1 MQTCWR
7 ANAARAPRRNSW
19 RIRDAGRIEG
29 SGSLMTLLA
38 DLWGVLTPK
47 QRRGILTTQIVSIA
61 MAFSTVTGIAA
72 IAPFFAVLGQPQLVD
87 HNALLHWA
95 YVHGGFSNKRSF
107 VVALGI
113 SFIAVMLIANLINV
127 LGSLAMS
134 RLALLIGNEL
144 QSVLFGEYLS
154 RPYSFHIRANGTMLF
169 NNILYE
175 TARVTN
181 GILRNAFLLVTNLVT
196 AAFII
201 LSILLLKPL
210 IALAMIAG
218 LAGGYALI
226 YLVLRKRLLQLGET
240 QSRFANE
247 QAQILHESF
256 GAIKEVIVLQ
266 AQNFFRGQFAHASQS
281 FSRAAAHSQVVAQNP
296 RHLMECV
303 AAVGLVGLALVLGGR
318 EDGVGPWL
326 GQLTFLAFAAYRL
339 LPILQQVFAA
349 SVHIRAD
356 RAALTLIAPDLRRA
370 RTAIRATAMAKST
383 RTDCTWQVPL
393 KQEIRLEEVSFRY
406 APDKPWALSGVSLR
420 IPVGAA
426 VGIVGVNGSGKTTLV
441 DVIVGLLVPSAGRVE
456 VDGTALDAAN
466 RAAWQSRIA
475 YVPQNMFLLDSSIA
489 QNIAFG
495 IPAAQIDRQR
505 LLESARLAQLDEF
518 IKALPAGYE
527 HRVGERGIQ
536 LSGGQRQRIGIARA
550 LYRAATVLVFDEA
563 TNALDGLTEQELMAT
578 LGRLRGRYTT
588 ILIAHRMST
597 VRSCDVIFELE
608 KGQITGTG
616 TYEELL
622 KSSAVFRRM
631 TGVR

>member
-1 MQTCWR
+1 
-7 ANAARAPRRNSW
+7 
-19 RIRDAGRIEG
+19 
-29 SGSLMTLLA
+29 MTLFA
-38 DLWGVLTPK
+38 DIWGILTPK
-47 QRRGILTTQIVSIA
+47 QRRGILTMQIVSIA
-61 MAFSTVTGIAA
+61 MAFSTVGGIAA
-72 IAPFFAVLGQPQLVD
+72 IAPFFAVLGQPQLID

-95 YVHGGFSNKRSF
+95 YAYGGFSSKRGF
-107 VVALGI
+107 VVALGVA
-113 SFIAVMLIANLINV
+113 FIAVMLIANLINV

-134 RLALLIGNEL
+134 RLALRIGTEL
-144 QSVLFGEYLS
+144 QSTLFGEYLS
-154 RPYSFHIRANGTMLF
+154 RPYSFHTRANGTMLF
-169 NNILYE
+169 NNILHE

-196 AAFII
+196 ASFII
-201 LSILLLKPL
+201 LSILLLKPM

-226 YLVLRKRLLQLGET
+226 YFVLRNRLLKLGQS
-240 QSRFANE
+240 QSRFAIE

-256 GAIKEVIVLQ
+256 GAIKEIIVLQ
-266 AQNFFRGQFAHASQS
+266 AQNFFRGRFERASKS
-281 FSRAAAHSQVVAQNP
+281 YALAAAHSQVVAQNP

-339 LPILQQVFAA
+339 LPLLQQVFAA
-349 SVHIRAD
+349 SVNIRAD
-356 RAALTLIAPDLRRA
+356 RAALALIAPDLRQA
-370 RTAIRATAMAKST
+370 RTAIHTTTPADFTP
-383 RTDCTWQVPL
+383 TDCAWRVRPQ
-393 KQEIRLEEVSFRY
+393 QEIRLEEVSFRY
-406 APDKPWALSGVSLR
+406 DPDQPWALRGVSLR
-420 IPVGAA
+420 IPARAA

-441 DVIVGLLVPSAGRVE
+441 DVIVGLLVPSEGRVE
-456 VDGTALDAAN
+456 VDGSALDEAN

-475 YVPQNMFLLDSSIA
+475 YVPQNIFLLDSSIA
-489 QNIAFG
+489 QNIALG
-495 IPAAQIDRQR
+495 IPAAEINRQR
-505 LLESARLAQLDEF
+505 LLEAVRLAQLDEL
-518 IKALPAGYE
+518 IKSLPAGYD

-597 VRSCDVIFELE
+597 VRSCDIIFELE
-608 KGQITGTG
+608 NGKITGSG
-616 TYEELL
+616 TYDGLL

>member
-1 MQTCWR
+1 M
-7 ANAARAPRRNSW
+7 
-19 RIRDAGRIEG
+19 
-29 SGSLMTLLA
+29 SLFA
-38 DLWGVLTPK
+38 ELWSILTPK
-47 QRRGILTTQIVSIA
+47 QRRGILTMQIVSIV

-72 IAPFFAVLGQPQLVD
+72 IAPFFAVLGQPQLID
-87 HNALLHWA
+87 HQAMLHWA
-95 YVHGGFSNKRSF
+95 YAHGSFSSKRSF

-113 SFIAVMLIANLINV
+113 SFIAAMLIANLINV

-134 RLALLIGNEL
+134 RLALRIGNEL
-144 QSVLFGEYLS
+144 QSTLFGEYLS
-154 RPYSFHIRANGTMLF
+154 RPYAFHTRANGTMLL
-169 NNILYE
+169 NNILHE

-181 GILRNAFLLVTNLVT
+181 GIVLNAFLLVTNLVT
-196 AAFII
+196 ASFII
-201 LSILLLKPL
+201 LSILVLKPM

-226 YLVLRKRLLQLGET
+226 YFVLRKRLLQLGET

-256 GAIKEVIVLQ
+256 GAIKEIIVLQ
-266 AQNFFRGQFAHASQS
+266 AQNFFRGQFEHASKS
-281 FSRAAAHSQVVAQNP
+281 FSHAAAHSQVVAQNP

-370 RTAIRATAMAKST
+370 RTANRTAALTKST
-383 RTDCTWQVPL
+383 RTDCTSQGPPQ
-393 KQEIRLEEVSFRY
+393 QEIRLEEVSFRY

-420 IPVGAA
+420 IPAGAA

-441 DVIVGLLVPSAGRVE
+441 DVIVGLLVPSEGSVE
-456 VDGTALDAAN
+456 VDGCALDDAN
-466 RAAWQSRIA
+466 RKAWQSQVA

-495 IPAAQIDRQR
+495 IPAAHIDRHR
-505 LLESARLAQLDEF
+505 LSEAARLAQLDEF
-518 IKALPAGYE
+518 IKSLPAGYE

-550 LYRAATVLVFDEA
+550 LYRTAAVLVFDEA

-578 LGRLRGRYTT
+578 LGHLRGRYTT

-597 VRSCDVIFELE
+597 VRSCDIIFELE
-608 KGQITGTG
+608 KGKIAGRG
-616 TYEELL
+616 TYEGLL

>member
-1 MQTCWR
+1 
-7 ANAARAPRRNSW
+7 
-19 RIRDAGRIEG
+19 
-29 SGSLMTLLA
+29 MTLLA
-38 DLWGVLTPK
+38 DIWGILMPK
-47 QRRGILTTQIVSIA
+47 QRRGILTMQIVSMA
-61 MAFSTVTGIAA
+61 MAFSTVSGIAA
-72 IAPFFAVLGQPQLVD
+72 IAPFFAVLGQPELID

-95 YVHGGFSNKRSF
+95 YAHGGFSSKRGF

-113 SFIAVMLIANLINV
+113 AFIAVMLIANLINV

-134 RLALLIGNEL
+134 RLALRIGTEL
-144 QSVLFGEYLS
+144 QSTLFGEYLS
-154 RPYSFHIRANGTMLF
+154 RPYSFHIRTNGTMLF
-169 NNILYE
+169 NNILHE
-175 TARVTN
+175 TPRVTN

-196 AAFII
+196 ASFII
-201 LSILLLKPL
+201 LSILLLKPM

-226 YLVLRKRLLQLGET
+226 YFVLRNRLLKLGQS
-240 QSRFANE
+240 QSRFAIE

-256 GAIKEVIVLQ
+256 GAIKEIIVLQ
-266 AQNFFRGQFAHASQS
+266 AQNFFRGRFERASKS
-281 FSRAAAHSQVVAQNP
+281 YSLAAAHSQVVAQNP

-318 EDGVGPWL
+318 EDGIGPWL
-326 GQLTFLAFAAYRL
+326 GELTFIAFAAYRL

-349 SVHIRAD
+349 SVNIRAD
-356 RAALTLIAPDLRRA
+356 RAALALIAPDLRRA
-370 RTAIRATAMAKST
+370 RAAIHTSTSATFA
-383 RTDCTWQVPL
+383 RTDCAWQARPQ
-393 KQEIRLEEVSFRY
+393 QEIRLEEVSFRY
-406 APDKPWALSGVSLR
+406 APDQPWALRGVSLR
-420 IPVGAA
+420 IPARAA

-441 DVIVGLLVPSAGRVE
+441 DVIVGLLVPSEGRVE
-456 VDGTALDAAN
+456 VDGSALDETN
-466 RAAWQSRIA
+466 REAWQSRIA

-489 QNIAFG
+489 QNIALG
-495 IPAAQIDRQR
+495 IPAAEIDRHR
-505 LLESARLAQLDEF
+505 MSEAVRLAQLDEL
-518 IKALPAGYE
+518 IKTLPAGYD

-578 LGRLRGRYTT
+578 LGYLRGRYTT

-597 VRSCDVIFELE
+597 VRSCDIIFELE
-608 KGQITGTG
+608 NGKITGSG
-616 TYEELL
+616 TYDGLL